1 MPTKD
6 SLSAFILKPLVGTA
20 HPTRDGP
27 VVTDVDAIETAVA
40 NGQLTAGAATNLRH
54 WLFNPVYAEFHAALH
69 TTISA
74 HDWDTLQAAFW
85 QVLPFGT
92 GGRRGPMGDFGTAT
106 VNRRTIAE
114 SAAGLAA
121 YLRET
126 SPAGPWSV
134 VIAYDSR
141 HRSHEFA
148 RIFASV
154 LLAAG
159 CEVHLFDGPRSTPA
173 LSFAVRHFNCS
184 AGVMISASHNPP
196 ADNGVKVYWSHGGQV
211 LPPHDAGI
219 IAAVG
224 AVGDIPQVPLPTTS
238 TTLFHPVGTAFDER
252 YTAAVAALSLSSQ
265 RDLRVYYSPLHGV
278 GETSVAAVL
287 SRAGFSGLMVDPVQR
302 VMDGAFP
309 GVPDHLPN
317 PERPAVFKPLVEA
330 AKTQAADMILASDPD
345 ADRLGAMVRDRAGQ
359 YVYLTGNQLGALLVD
374 YVIQRRQALGTLS
387 PADTVIT
394 TLVTTPL
401 VGAIA
406 RAAGVTVIDD
416 LLVGFKHIAATIERI
431 GVDRLLFACEESH
444 GYLAGDVARDKDAA
458 IAALWLCEAAA
469 EAKARGC
476 TLLDRL
482 EALQEQFGRHTEHQ
496 WSWTCTGA
504 DGQAE
509 IARLMERLRTT
520 PPGELAGFHLKRRRD
535 YGRGVIQALPETS
548 IVQTDLQPRGDLVIF
563 EAHQGQQSL
572 QWAVRPSG
580 TEPKV
585 KFYTFLQAPAAQ
597 QTATAAAQT
606 LAAFEAAFAAWATA

>member
-1 MPTKD
+1 MMT
-6 SLSAFILKPLVGTA
+6 VGTA
-20 HPTRDGP
+20 HPTRDVP
-27 VVTDVDAIETAVA
+27 IVTDADAIDAAVA
-40 NGQLTAGAATNLRH
+40 NGQLTTEAAANLRH
-54 WLFNPVYAEFHAALH
+54 WLNGPAYAVFHGPLIAA
-69 TTISA
+69 IERN
-74 HDWDTLQAAFW
+74 DWATLEAAFW

-106 VNRRTIAE
+106 VNPRTIAE

-121 YLRET
+121 YLRQT

-141 HRSHEFA
+141 HRSREFA
-148 RIFASV
+148 QIVASV

-159 CEVHLFDGPRSTPA
+159 CEVHLFDDPRSTPA
-173 LSFAVRHFNCS
+173 LSFAVRRLTCS

-219 IAAVG
+219 IAAVA
-224 AVGDIPQVPLPTTS
+224 AVGDIPQATLAGSS
-238 TTLFHPVGTAFDER
+238 TVGFHSIGSAFDEE
-252 YTAAVAALSLSSQ
+252 YTAAVVALGLSPQ
-265 RDLRVYYSPLHGV
+265 RDLGVYYSPLHGV

-287 SRAGFSGLMVDPVQR
+287 TRAGFTGLVVDAVQS

-317 PERPAVFKPLVEA
+317 PERPAVFGPLVKSA
-330 AKTQAADMILASDPD
+330 QTQASDIILASDPD
-345 ADRLGAMVRDRAGQ
+345 ADRLGAMVRDRAGK
-359 YVYLTGNQLGALLVD
+359 YVYLTGNQLAALLVD
-374 YVIQRRQALGTLS
+374 YIIQRRLQLGTLS
-387 PADTVIT
+387 PAQTVIT

-416 LLVGFKHIAATIERI
+416 LLVGFKHIAAAIEDV
-431 GVDRLLFACEESH
+431 GVDRFLFACEESH

-469 EAKARGC
+469 EAQDRGS

-482 EALQEQFGRHTEHQ
+482 EALQQQFGRHTEHQ
-496 WSWTCTGA
+496 WAWTCTGA
-504 DGQAE
+504 DGQAA
-509 IARLMERLRTT
+509 IARLMERLRTK
-520 PPGELAGFHLKRRRD
+520 PPTALAGFGFERLRD
-535 YGRGVIQALPETS
+535 YGRGVIQSLPGSS
-548 IVQTDLQPRGDLVIF
+548 IEQADLQPHGDLVIF
-563 EAHQGQQSL
+563 ESHRGQQSL
-572 QWAVRPSG
+572 QWAIRPSG

-585 KFYTFLQAPAAQ
+585 KFYTFLQSPAVE
-597 QTATAAAQT
+597 QTATAARQT
-606 LAAFEAAFAAWATA
+606 LADFEVAFEAWAAA

>member
-1 MPTKD
+1 M
-6 SLSAFILKPLVGTA
+6 
-20 HPTRDGP
+20 
-27 VVTDVDAIETAVA
+27 VTDVDAIATAVA
-40 NGQLTAGAATNLRH
+40 NGQLTAEAATNLRN
-54 WLFNPVYAEFHAALH
+54 WLCSPVYAEFHAALH
-69 TTISA
+69 SA
-74 HDWDTLQAAFW
+74 IEQHDWFTLQDAFW

-121 YLRET
+121 YLRQT

-141 HRSHEFA
+141 HRSQEFA
-148 RIFASV
+148 RIVASV

-173 LSFAVRHFNCS
+173 LSFAVRHFQCS

-196 ADNGVKVYWSHGGQV
+196 VDNGVKVYWSHGGQV

-219 IAAVG
+219 ITAVA
-224 AVGDIPQVPLPTTS
+224 AVGDIPLVPLPAAS
-238 TTLFHPVGTAFDER
+238 TTMFHSVGADFDER
-252 YTAAVAALSLSSQ
+252 YTKAVAALSLSAQ
-265 RDLRVYYSPLHGV
+265 RDLRVDYSPLHGV
-278 GETSVAAVL
+278 GESSVAAVL
-287 SRAGFSGLMVDPVQR
+287 SRAGFTGLIVDPVQR

-309 GVPDHLPN
+309 AVPDHLPN
-317 PERPAVFKPLVEA
+317 PERPAVFGPLVEA
-330 AKTQAADMILASDPD
+330 AKTQASDIILASDPD
-345 ADRLGAMVRDRAGQ
+345 ADRLGAMVRDHAGE

-374 YVIQRRQALGTLS
+374 YVIQRHQSLGTLK
-387 PADTVIT
+387 PAHTVIT

-401 VGAIA
+401 VAAIA

-416 LLVGFKHIAATIERI
+416 LLVGFKHIAATIEQI

-444 GYLAGDVARDKDAA
+444 GYLAGDLARDKDAA

-469 EAKARGC
+469 EAKAHGS

-482 EALQEQFGRHTEHQ
+482 EALQQQFGRHTEHQ
-496 WSWTCTGA
+496 WAWTCTGA

-509 IARLMERLRTT
+509 IARLMERLRTN
-520 PPGELAGFHLKRRRD
+520 PPVELASFRFERLRD
-535 YGRGVIQALPETS
+535 YGRGLIQSLPDAS
-548 IVQTDLQPRGDLVIF
+548 IVQTDLQPHGDLVIF
-563 EAHQGQQSL
+563 EAHQGLQSL

-585 KFYTFLQAPAAQ
+585 KFYTFLQAPAAE